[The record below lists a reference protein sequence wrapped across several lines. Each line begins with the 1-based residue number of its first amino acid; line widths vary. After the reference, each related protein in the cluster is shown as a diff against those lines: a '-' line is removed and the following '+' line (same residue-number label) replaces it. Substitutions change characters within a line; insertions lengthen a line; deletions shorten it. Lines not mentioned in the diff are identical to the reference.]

1 LHHSHKIV
9 NARRRILKP
18 SLGKETKKEDEEMI
32 VVPENLQENI
42 ETLSE
47 ENEVLLREY
56 ENLMLNFRMNISD
69 FSNQNSFL
77 MKKLRQEEDIQNE
90 LKNKNLELS
99 KVLLSKLD
107 HVDLQIHEG
116 TVFEPESQ

>member
-1 LHHSHKIV
+1 
-9 NARRRILKP
+9 LKP
-18 SLGKETKKEDEEMI
+18 SLGKETKKEDEEMKD
-32 VVPENLQENI
+32 VPENLQENI

-47 ENEVLLREY
+47 ENEFLLQEY

-77 MKKLRQEEDIQNE
+77 MRKLRHEEEIQNE

-107 HVDLQIHEG
+107 YVDLQIHEG